1 MNIKFLNTMK
11 KILLIAAFASF
22 AFASQAQ
29 NAKPAATTAKPQTQN
44 AEVINAEPASV
55 EVENAKPASEEKK
68 ACCSSKKSAAKS
80 CEKKE
85 EKKCESKKAC
95 CSKKTVKTEEVK

>member
-1 MNIKFLNTMK
+1 MK

-22 AFASQAQ
+22 AFVSQAQ

-44 AEVINAEPASV
+44 AEMTITEPALVVV
-55 EVENAKPASEEKK
+55 EDQNAKPATEEKK

-95 CSKKTVKTEEVK
+95 CSKKTVKTKEVK